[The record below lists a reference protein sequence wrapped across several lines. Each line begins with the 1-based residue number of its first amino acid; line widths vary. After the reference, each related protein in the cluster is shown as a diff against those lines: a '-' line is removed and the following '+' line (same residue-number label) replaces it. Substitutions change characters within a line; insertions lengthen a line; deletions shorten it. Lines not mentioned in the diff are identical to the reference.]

1 MNSLF
6 IAGIGIFLFLI
17 AYKFYAGYL
26 ERLWDVNPDEKTPAY
41 KNRDGVDYIP
51 VKHWSILF
59 GHHFAS
65 IAGAG
70 PIIGPVIAG
79 VLWGWGPAVLWIV
92 FGSIL
97 LGGVHDF
104 SALMVSIR
112 HNGKSIGDVSSSII
126 GERVKIIFSIFLWFA
141 LVLVVAVFA
150 AVTAKTFIEE
160 PKIVIPTF
168 SLIIIAIFFGILV
181 YRLNFPQIYATIISL
196 ILYVFLFIIGSK
208 FSVVI
213 NSKDAMKIWIIIL
226 LSYSFIAS
234 VMPVNLL
241 LQPRDYLSSFILFFG
256 LLFGYIG
263 LIITHPQ
270 IQAPAFI
277 SFSSSKGPLW
287 PMMFVIIACG
297 AISGFHSLVSSG
309 TTSKQINN
317 EKYAKNIGYGAMLT
331 EGILS
336 ILALMCVSAGLY
348 WSGQNPSL
356 SYPVLMKGGN
366 WIGTFA
372 KGYGQIT
379 APIFGAAAGTMAA
392 MVMINSFVL
401 TTLDTA
407 TRITRY
413 ISQELFGDTW
423 KIKIFKNRF
432 FATFFIVIFAG
443 YLAFGNWK
451 KIWPVFGASNQL
463 VAAIVL
469 LVGGTYLAKKG
480 KNSKILFLPSI
491 FMFLTTISALLFQAK
506 EFYLKK
512 NFLLGNIAS
521 ILVALALFLIIET
534 ILKMKLK
541 KHKKS

>member
-1 MNSLF
+1 MNSLLV
-6 IAGIGIFLFLI
+6 AGIGIVCFLF
-17 AYKFYAGYL
+17 AYRFYARYL
-26 ERLWDVNPDEKTPAY
+26 ERLWEVNPERKTPAFE
-41 KNRDGVDYIP
+41 KTDGIDYIP

-79 VLWGWGPAVLWIV
+79 VIWGWGPAFLWIV
-92 FGSIL
+92 LGSIL

-112 HNGKSIGDVSSSII
+112 HGGKSVGDVSSSLI
-126 GERVKIIFSIFLWFA
+126 GQRAKIIFSIFLWFT
-141 LVLVVAVFA
+141 LILVVAVFA

-168 SLIIIAIFFGILV
+168 SLIVIAIFFGILV

-196 ILYVFLFIIGSK
+196 IFYVILFVAGSK
-208 FSVVI
+208 YSVVI
-213 NSKDAMKIWIIIL
+213 RSEDAIKIWIIIL

-234 VMPVNLL
+234 VIPVNLL

-256 LLFGYIG
+256 LVFGYIG

-270 IQAPAFI
+270 IHTPHFI
-277 SFSSSKGPLW
+277 SFSTAKGPLW

-309 TTSKQINN
+309 TSSKQINN
-317 EKYAKNIGYGAMLT
+317 EKHAKNIGYGAMLT
-331 EGILS
+331 EGVLS
-336 ILALMCVSAGLY
+336 ILALMCVTAGLY
-348 WSGQNPSL
+348 WNKSGSSL
-356 SYPVLMKGGN
+356 NYPALMKGGN

-392 MVMINSFVL
+392 IVMINSFVL

-432 FATFFIVIFAG
+432 FATIFIIIFAG
-443 YLAFGNWK
+443 YLSFGNWK

-463 VAAIVL
+463 VAAVVL
-469 LVGGTYLAKKG
+469 LLGGVYLAEKG

-491 FMFLTTISALLFQAK
+491 FMFMTTIIALIIQGVK
-506 EFYLKK
+506 FYSHK
-512 NFLLGNIAS
+512 NLLLGNIS
-521 ILVALALFLIIET
+521 SLLVFLALFLIFET
-534 ILKMKLK
+534 INK
-541 KHKKS
+541 KKRKHITA

>member
-1 MNSLF
+1 MNSLV
-6 IAGIGIFLFLI
+6 ISGIGIFLFLI

-26 ERLWDVNPDEKTPAY
+26 ERLWGVNPDEKTPAY

-79 VLWGWGPAVLWIV
+79 VIWGWGPAVLWIV

-112 HNGKSIGDVSSSII
+112 HNGKSIGDVSSSVI
-126 GERVKIIFSIFLWFA
+126 GRRAKIIFSIFLWFT
-141 LVLVVAVFA
+141 LVLIVAVFA
-150 AVTAKTFIEE
+150 AVTAKTFIGE

-196 ILYVFLFIIGSK
+196 ILYVLLFIIGSK

-270 IQAPAFI
+270 IHAPAFI

-309 TTSKQINN
+309 TTSKQLPN
-317 EKYAKNIGYGAMLT
+317 EKYAKRIGYGGMLM
-331 EGILS
+331 ES
-336 ILALMCVSAGLY
+336 ALAVMALLAVSAGLL
-348 WSGQNPSL
+348 WKGPNL
-356 SYPVLMKGGN
+356 NFVYPYLMKTKG
-366 WIGTFA
+366 WIYT
-372 KGYGQIT
+372 
-379 APIFGAAAGTMAA
+379 FGAGYMRITKPLLGSIGLIAGVTMLNAF
-392 MVMINSFVL
+392 IL
-401 TTLDTA
+401 TTLDSA
-407 TRITRY
+407 TRIARY
-413 ISQELFGDTW
+413 IGVELFGEGFGIPIFRNIYFNTLVIILIALLLSLGAW
-423 KIKIFKNRF
+423 KS
-432 FATFFIVIFAG
+432 
-443 YLAFGNWK
+443 
-451 KIWPVFGASNQL
+451 IWPVFGASNQL
-463 VAAIVL
+463 IASLSLFIGSL
-469 LVGGTYLAKKG
+469 WLMNKG
-480 KNSKILFLPSI
+480 KKYKIALIPGY
-491 FMFLTTISALLFQAK
+491 FMFITTLGALIYQAFLFFHQRN
-506 EFYLKK
+506 YL
-512 NFLLGNIAS
+512 LEIVSL
-521 ILVALALFLIIET
+521 ILIILAIFLIFEMI
-534 ILKMKLK
+534 
-541 KHKKS
+541 KSQQRRE